1 MTRYTTDTMALVSY
15 LGKRKMP
22 PHVKQIF
29 QLADVGLCE
38 IIVPSV
44 VFFEISYLAEK
55 ERIDVCHKTF

>member
-1 MTRYTTDTMALVSY
+1 MTRYATDTMALVSY

-38 IIVPSV
+38 IIIPSV
-44 VFFEISYLAEK
+44 VFFEISYLPKKRELMF
-55 ERIDVCHKTF
+55 CHKMF